1 MSNPEARNVDPS
13 RAQKSG
19 RSRREFLATTAL
31 AAAGATVLGRSA
43 AGQAAS
49 TRAAYPLVRARRRAA
64 LNPGETVKIGVIG
77 VGNHQTGC
85 GMGLV
90 HCLTFAGFNQNG
102 TEKVEVAA
110 IADVNQLFLE
120 NAKNLIEDIQT
131 TPCETY
137 TDYRE
142 LLAREDIHGVL
153 LAVPE
158 HWHAK
163 MAIEAIE
170 AGKDVYLEKPMTLN
184 LADALALLENTKSNP
199 DIIVQIGTQKTRLPK
214 YLEAKKLISEGLIG
228 TPTFSQTSYCRNV
241 PSGEWHYR
249 VDERWQPGVNLDWD
263 MWCGPLGS
271 MDWDPHLYYQWRRYR
286 KTSTGIIGDLLVH
299 EMTPILMA
307 IEQGWPTRVVATGA
321 HLHDKEMENHDNVNL
336 AIQFESGH
344 QMFVAGSTCNEQ
356 GIETLIRGHKANL
369 FLNGRHCELRPERPY
384 VDDIDPQTV
393 QCPDIG
399 NDQDAHRLGWLQSI
413 RTREQP
419 LSSVELGTMV
429 MVIVDLATRSMW
441 ESKAFAFDPK
451 TMSARAV

>member
-1 MSNPEARNVDPS
+1 MPLADNQAVSS
-13 RAQKSG
+13 SKSAHPG
-19 RSRREFLATTAL
+19 RSRREFLAATAL

-43 AGQAAS
+43 TAQSGT
-49 TRAAYPLVRARRRAA
+49 TRAYPLVRARRRTP
-64 LNPGETVKIGVIG
+64 LNEGETIKIGVIG

-90 HCLTFAGFNQNG
+90 HCLTFAGFHKAG
-102 TEKVEVAA
+102 TEKVELVA

-120 NAKNLIEDIQT
+120 NAKNLIEQIQT
-131 TPCETY
+131 TKVDTY

-142 LLAREDIHGVL
+142 LLARDDIHGVL

-163 MAIEAIE
+163 MAIESIE

-184 LADALALLENTKSNP
+184 LADAMALYENTKSNP
-199 DIIVQIGTQKTRLPK
+199 DVIVQVGTQKTRLPK
-214 YLEAKKLISEGLIG
+214 YLEAQKLIRAGAIG

-241 PSGEWHYR
+241 PSGEWHYKI
-249 VDERWQPGVNLDWD
+249 DDRWQPGVNLDWD

-299 EMTPILMA
+299 EMTPILLA
-307 IEQGWPTRVVATGA
+307 VEQGWPVRVVATGA

-336 AIQFESGH
+336 AIQFETGH

-369 FLNGRHCELRPERPY
+369 FLNGRDCEIRPERPY
-384 VDDIDPQTV
+384 VEEIDPDTIK
-393 QCPDIG
+393 CPIIE
-399 NDQDAHRLGWLQSI
+399 NDQDAHRLGWLESI
-413 RTREQP
+413 RTRTQP
-419 LSSVELGTMV
+419 QSSVELGTMV

-441 ESKAFAFDPK
+441 EGKAFAFDPK
-451 TMSARAV
+451 TMAARAV